1 MRHERNP
8 SATTRIDAVK
18 AERILVREEQTFWLY
33 HLHECGLARDELSQP
48 NTWSHFI
55 FASMGLAP
63 TDAGNQTHGIYTR
76 GQATRIV

>member
-1 MRHERNP
+1 MEGEMRHERNP

-55 FASMGLAP
+55 FAFDGP
-63 TDAGNQTHGIYTR
+63 CTDGR
-76 GQATRIV
+76 GQPNTWYIY